1 MLGWPADMA
10 PPDHPSKLAAVEA
23 AAEVVTIIKAGRTAA
38 AKQAM
43 SQAQAVI
50 NAASQVT
57 KPETATESVHF
68 SIRTHRQLRT
78 RVLTVAISLKCQL
91 QLLLCIN
98 RYWRRCQQA
107 SHCRWSR
114 RQQI

>member
-57 KPETATESVHF
+57 KPETATESVHYPS
-68 SIRTHRQLRT
+68 SIDNHRRSDAL
-78 RVLTVAISLKCQL
+78 SL
-91 QLLLCIN
+91 
-98 RYWRRCQQA
+98 
-107 SHCRWSR
+107 
-114 RQQI
+114 